1 MTQLPYMVFAE
12 IIVLGVAIIIA
23 LLLFKLFNS
32 LIHLTIHAIIGL
44 IILYIARFFGLKV
57 AISIWTILIC
67 AFGGSIGAVIVIILS
82 YFKIAFVG

>member
-1 MTQLPYMVFAE
+1 MVFTE
-12 IIVLGVAIIIA
+12 IIVLGVAVIVT

-32 LIHLTIHAIIGL
+32 LIHLAIHAIVGL
-44 IILYIARFFGLKV
+44 IILYIARFLGLKV

-82 YFKIAFVG
+82 YLKIAFVE

>member
-1 MTQLPYMVFAE
+1 MVFAE
-12 IIVLGVAIIIA
+12 IIVLVIAVIIA

-32 LIHLTIHAIIGL
+32 FLHLAINAIIGL
-44 IILYIARFFGLKV
+44 VILYIAKFFGLQV

-67 AFGGSIGAVIVIILS
+67 ALGGGIGAVIVIILS

>member
-1 MTQLPYMVFAE
+1 MVFVE
-12 IIVLGVAIIIA
+12 IIVLGIAVIIA
-23 LLLFKLFNS
+23 VMLFKLFNS
-32 LIHLTIHAIIGL
+32 LIHLAIHAIIGL

-82 YFKIAFVG
+82 YLKIAFVG

>member
-1 MTQLPYMVFAE
+1 MVFVE
-12 IIVLGVAIIIA
+12 IIILGIAVIIA
-23 LLLFKLFNS
+23 VMLFKLFNS
-32 LIHLTIHAIIGL
+32 LIHLAIHAIIGL

-82 YFKIAFVG
+82 YLKIAFVG

>member
-1 MTQLPYMVFAE
+1 MVFTE
-12 IIVLGVAIIIA
+12 IIVLGVAVIVA

-32 LIHLTIHAIIGL
+32 FIHLAIHAIIGL
-44 IILYIARFFGLKV
+44 IILYIARFLGLKV

-82 YFKIAFVG
+82 YLKIAFVG